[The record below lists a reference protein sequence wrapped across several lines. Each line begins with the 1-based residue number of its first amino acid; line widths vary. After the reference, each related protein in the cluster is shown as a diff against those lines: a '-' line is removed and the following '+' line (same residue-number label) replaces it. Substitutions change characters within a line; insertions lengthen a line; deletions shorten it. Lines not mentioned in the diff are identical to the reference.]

1 MSLAD
6 KQAAL
11 VEEITLIPD
20 AYERLG
26 HIVELGKQA
35 AGLPDDLRIDSFKI
49 EGCMSQLWVVP
60 EFRDGL
66 CYFQSESDSAI
77 VKGIASLLCDFYSAA
92 QPTEILQ
99 EDASFLGQVGITQHL
114 SPNRRNGLSR
124 IVESIQ
130 RFAQS
135 CVANSETS
143 PLHTFISHGATEPQ
157 GPETHAIQPHT
168 CRCCWVPWC
177 LVGYPTM
184 RNPLFEPLREW
195 VLQLVGAR
203 ARKSLHAVLAC
214 RCQSAVRRWQPP
226 HSGFR

>member
-1 MSLAD
+1 MSLAE

-26 HIVELGKQA
+26 HIVELGKKA
-35 AGLPDDLRIDSFKI
+35 KGLPEDLRIDSFKI

-66 CYFQSESDSAI
+66 CYFKSESDSAI
-77 VKGIASLLCDFYSAA
+77 VKGIASLLCNFYSDAKPYEIISENAA
-92 QPTEILQ
+92 
-99 EDASFLGQVGITQHL
+99 FLGEVGITQHL

-135 CVANSETS
+135 CLTDS
-143 PLHTFISHGATEPQ
+143 
-157 GPETHAIQPHT
+157 
-168 CRCCWVPWC
+168 
-177 LVGYPTM
+177 
-184 RNPLFEPLREW
+184 
-195 VLQLVGAR
+195 
-203 ARKSLHAVLAC
+203 
-214 RCQSAVRRWQPP
+214 
-226 HSGFR
+226 